1 MKSFLIGLSL
11 LASFSGLAAEITTTI
26 AEVGTPEAG
35 DKEVMVFAQTEGRVL
50 WVNAKDTA
58 LLEALNVAKK
68 NNLLVRVNFG
78 EFTGNLKGV
87 ELLETAQPEV
97 SSAESFDKNTLAD
110 FNPSQIESLESS
122 QNVFNRMDGRTKWKS
137 QCYNRAHGWAYDM
150 NTQSRVNSMKVF
162 IFFTQR
168 YIKAE
173 KYKWWFHVAPYV
185 LTQIQGA
192 SVETVMDRT
201 YTKGPTGMK
210 DWTDLFMSQN
220 QNCPVVTRYSDYRQ
234 NQWAQ
239 DCYLIKTSMYYR
251 SPSDIER
258 NETEGRHLTAWDLRG
273 VADARKEAF
282 KNWRDYNP

>member
-1 MKSFLIGLSL
+1 MKSVLIGLSL
-11 LASFSGLAAEITTTI
+11 LTSLSAFSAEITTTI
-26 AEVGTPEAG
+26 VEVGAVEAG
-35 DKEVMVFAQTEGRVL
+35 DKEVMVFAQSEGRVL
-50 WVNAKDTA
+50 WVDAKDTA
-58 LLEALNVAKK
+58 LLDALKIARER
-68 NNLLVRVNFG
+68 NLLVNIDFR
-78 EFTGNLKGV
+78 EFNGHVKGV

-97 SSAESFDKNTLAD
+97 STGESFEKNTLAN
-110 FNPSQIESLESS
+110 FTPSFIESLESS
-122 QNVFNRMDGRTKWKS
+122 QSVFNRMDGRTKWKS

-150 NTQSRVNSMKVF
+150 YTQSRINSMKVF

-185 LTQIQGA
+185 MTQMEGA
-192 SVETVMDRT
+192 SVETVLDRT
-201 YTKGPTGMK
+201 FTRGPLKMK
-210 DWTDLFMSQN
+210 DWTDNFMN
-220 QNCPVVTRYSDYRQ
+220 RKQNCPVVTRYSDYRQ

-251 SPSDIER
+251 SPADIER